1 MYRGF
6 NLELEIDRCVLPLSD
21 FISYKMRDKN
31 QFPKLDSFS
40 ILKKGTLDGN
50 EIIKE
55 WFPNNIK
62 YHIFLSHS
70 HKDEDLALKIAYLLK
85 ERHKLKVFVDSD
97 IWGNSIELLK
107 RINYKYCIV
116 EKDKDKTLYDY
127 DKCNYSASHVYLMLM
142 NSLNIMIDRCEALFF
157 LNTPNSILLEDN
169 LDLDNLNDLD
179 RTLSPW
185 IFSELQTSEIIR
197 KKVPKRLLSKETR
210 LFSENKDLISLNES
224 YQFWIEYQ
232 AKLDHLTDISQ
243 DDFLKWINGNYNNPN
258 SALDGLYEIY
268 PLEKYSNINRF

>member
-6 NLELEIDRCVLPLSD
+6 NLEIDRCVLPLSD